1 MVKGYKA
8 FDKDWACRPTFGK
21 VKQYSC
27 PGIFK
32 TDSEPSVCN
41 HGMHFCKELK
51 DVFDYYSNSPEEVRI
66 AEVIAHGKVAEHG
79 NKCSTNKLEI
89 VREIPWEEVYAL
101 VNQGKGC
108 SGICNT
114 GDWNT
119 GNRNTGDWNTG
130 NRNTG
135 NRNTGDCNTGDWNT
149 GNRNTGDWNTGNRN
163 TGNRNTGNWNTGNRN
178 TGDWNTGNRNT
189 GNRNTGDCNTGD
201 WNTGN
206 RNTGDWNKT
215 SFSSGCF
222 CTEEPKIM
230 MFNKP
235 SEWTMKD
242 WFESEARYILNQI
255 PKNVVEWVYECDMT
269 DEEKTANPSYK
280 TTGGYCR
287 IPDESENAQRFWDG
301 LPDSKRQIIYQLP
314 NFDPKVFEE
323 CTGIKI

>member
-114 GDWNT
+114 GNRNTGDCNTGDCNTGDCNT

-135 NRNTGDCNTGDWNT
+135 NWNTGDW
-149 GNRNTGDWNTGNRN
+149 
-163 TGNRNTGNWNTGNRN
+163 
-178 TGDWNTGNRNT
+178 
-189 GNRNTGDCNTGD
+189 NTGD

>member
-114 GDWNT
+114 G
-119 GNRNTGDWNTG
+119 NRNTGDWNTG

-135 NRNTGDCNTGDWNT
+135 DCNTGDCNTGDCNT
-149 GNRNTGDWNTGNRN
+149 GNRNTGDWNN
-163 TGNRNTGNWNTGNRN
+163 GNRNTGNWNTG
-178 TGDWNTGNRNT
+178 DW
-189 GNRNTGDCNTGD
+189 NTGD

>member
-8 FDKDWACRPTFGK
+8 FDKDMACRPSSGIK
-21 VKQYSC
+21 KQYSC
-27 PGIFK
+27 PGMFETTTK
-32 TDSEPSVCN
+32 PSVCN

-66 AEVIAHGKVAEHG
+66 AEVIAHGEVAEHG
-79 NKCSTNKLEI
+79 NKCSTNKLEV
-89 VREIPWEEVYAL
+89 VRIIPWEEVYRL
-101 VNQGKGC
+101 VNEGKGC

-114 GDWNT
+114 G
-119 GNRNTGDWNTG
+119 NRNTS

-135 NRNTGDCNTGDWNT
+135 NR
-149 GNRNTGDWNTGNRN
+149 
-163 TGNRNTGNWNTGNRN
+163 
-178 TGDWNTGNRNT
+178 
-189 GNRNTGDCNTGD
+189 
-201 WNTGN
+201 NTGN

-222 CTEEPKIM
+222 CTEKPKIM

-235 SEWTMKD
+235 SDWTMDD
-242 WFESEARYILNQI
+242 WLNSDARFILNQI

-269 DEEKTANPSYK
+269 DEEKAANPTYK

-287 IPDESENAQRFWDG
+287 IPDETENAQRYWDG
-301 LPDSKRQIIYQLP
+301 LPDWKREIIYQLP
-314 NFDPKVFEE
+314 NFDKEIFEA

>member
-114 GDWNT
+114 GDC
-119 GNRNTGDWNTG
+119 NTG

-135 NRNTGDCNTGDWNT
+135 NR
-149 GNRNTGDWNTGNRN
+149 
-163 TGNRNTGNWNTGNRN
+163 
-178 TGDWNTGNRNT
+178 
-189 GNRNTGDCNTGD
+189 
-201 WNTGN
+201 NTGN

>member
-119 GNRNTGDWNTG
+119 GNRNTG
-130 NRNTG
+130 
-135 NRNTGDCNTGDWNT
+135 
-149 GNRNTGDWNTGNRN
+149 
-163 TGNRNTGNWNTGNRN
+163 NRNTGNWNTGNRN
-178 TGDWNTGNRNT
+178 TGDWNT